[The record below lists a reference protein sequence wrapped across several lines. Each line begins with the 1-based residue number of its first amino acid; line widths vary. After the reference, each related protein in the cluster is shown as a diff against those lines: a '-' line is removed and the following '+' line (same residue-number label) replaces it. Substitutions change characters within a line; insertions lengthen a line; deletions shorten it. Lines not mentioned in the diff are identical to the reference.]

1 MFKEQFT
8 DLKYFNWLIR
18 NWFNLKGDKS
28 SLITFLIYW
37 TFYPIPRLLL
47 GKEKAHK
54 ILPGIISKLKNK
66 NLIIP
71 LSTDR
76 RNVYWIG
83 LRDKV
88 DFEIFREVCIEDHY
102 NSSLIKPRMTVVDVG
117 SHIGTFTLI
126 ASQKVGEKGKV
137 ITIEPEIHN
146 FGQLKDNLKLN
157 EINNCKEINVALADY
172 NGEGTLFIKEKS
184 CGHSLVSD
192 DSPIGKTQVVVRT
205 LDSLLKELNVNKV
218 DFLKIDTEGAELEVL
233 KGAREILL
241 KNPRIK
247 IVTECSPEQKAE
259 MIEYLKNFKFSPK
272 VFWSLVWA

>member
-83 LRDKV
+83 LRDK
-88 DFEIFREVCIEDHY
+88 
-102 NSSLIKPRMTVVDVG
+102 
-117 SHIGTFTLI
+117 
-126 ASQKVGEKGKV
+126 
-137 ITIEPEIHN
+137 
-146 FGQLKDNLKLN
+146 
-157 EINNCKEINVALADY
+157 
-172 NGEGTLFIKEKS
+172 FIS
-184 CGHSLVSD
+184 
-192 DSPIGKTQVVVRT
+192 
-205 LDSLLKELNVNKV
+205 
-218 DFLKIDTEGAELEVL
+218 
-233 KGAREILL
+233 
-241 KNPRIK
+241 
-247 IVTECSPEQKAE
+247 
-259 MIEYLKNFKFSPK
+259 
-272 VFWSLVWA
+272 